1 VEDDVV
7 ATAERLVVVRGAN
20 AHADAKRTT
29 RTNREKRL
37 DNMVL
42 VFVG

>member
-1 VEDDVV
+1 VEDGVV
-7 ATAERLVVVRGAN
+7 ATAERIVVVGGAK
-20 AHADAKRTT
+20 AQADAKRTT

-42 VFVG
+42 VFDG